1 MLKTLIIAT
10 VLLPALAFAQ
20 QQPPQPRRP
29 GEWCPVGWS
38 ASGNYCVPASDKA
51 PSRPQKRMV
60 PGGLARERQL
70 LHPVK
75 RRVDYKPSILDSQ
88 RNCPTIRR
96 RTGDFA

>member
-1 MLKTLIIAT
+1 MTTLNRRAVVT
-10 VLLPALAFAQ
+10 GAAAL
-20 QQPPQPRRP
+20 
-29 GEWCPVGWS
+29 
-38 ASGNYCVPASDKA
+38 VPCGL
-51 PSRPQKRMV
+51 V

-75 RRVDYKPSILDSQ
+75 RRVDYKPSILDGQ